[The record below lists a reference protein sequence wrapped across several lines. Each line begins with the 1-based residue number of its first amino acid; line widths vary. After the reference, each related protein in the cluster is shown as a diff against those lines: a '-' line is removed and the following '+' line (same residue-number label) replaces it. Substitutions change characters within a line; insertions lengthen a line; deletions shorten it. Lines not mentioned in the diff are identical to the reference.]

1 LPQYNSNVLYD
12 PNIQQRG
19 TKKRMIETVATVW
32 LKGTRARKIVE
43 RDSVKKFFVDC
54 RFKIFRRTKNNS
66 EHFDEDGRQRRIFE
80 HQKIL
85 KGQSTELEKHK

>member
-1 LPQYNSNVLYD
+1 MFLYD

-19 TKKRMIETVATVW
+19 TKKRMIETAVTIL

-43 RDSVKKFFVDC
+43 RDSVKKSESVDC

-66 EHFDEDGRQRRIFE
+66 EHFDEDGRQRRIF
-80 HQKIL
+80 
-85 KGQSTELEKHK
+85 

>member
-1 LPQYNSNVLYD
+1 L
-12 PNIQQRG
+12 
-19 TKKRMIETVATVW
+19 

-43 RDSVKKFFVDC
+43 RDSVKKSESVDC

-85 KGQSTELEKHK
+85 KGQSTEFEKHE